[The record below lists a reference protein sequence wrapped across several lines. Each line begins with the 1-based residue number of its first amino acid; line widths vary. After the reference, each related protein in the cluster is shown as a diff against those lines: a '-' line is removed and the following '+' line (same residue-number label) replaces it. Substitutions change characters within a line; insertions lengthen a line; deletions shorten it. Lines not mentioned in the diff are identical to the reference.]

1 MIWSVETKTPHR
13 LPLGG
18 GGTDI
23 LSYCAR
29 FGGSLTSVA
38 IDKYI
43 RIIVNRR
50 YLCSDIILRYSQN
63 EIVQKVEDI
72 KHGLVRNTL
81 KRLNIKNGLEIVS
94 LSEIPSNSGMGS
106 SGVFTVG
113 LLKAIYALEGKA
125 ISTHTIADTAF
136 EIEKETYY
144 EENPEMIGQ
153 PVPFGK
159 HDQYIAAFGG
169 FINLQIDFNNKVEVR
184 PIPIST
190 KATAELQEKMVIYYT
205 GITRKA
211 SEPLADQS
219 KRIAESTE
227 DAQQRMHNIKAIGE
241 EITNCLQTDQ
251 IDNIGNLM
259 KQHWQAKKG
268 VSSKMS
274 NSDIDRWIQIGHQNG
289 STGEK
294 IMGAGGG
301 GFILYFVPKS
311 EDRLILNQLLTQE
324 GLKQINFTFDF
335 DGSVITHK
343 EIRNHLN
350 I

>member
-23 LSYCAR
+23 ISYCAR
-29 FGGSLTSVA
+29 FGGELTSVA

-43 RIIVNRR
+43 RIIINRR
-50 YLCSDIILRYSQN
+50 YLDSDIVLRYSQN
-63 EIVQKVEDI
+63 ERVSKASEIQ
-72 KHGLVRNTL
+72 HGLVRNTL
-81 KRLNIKNGLEIVS
+81 KKLDINGGLEIVS
-94 LSEIPSNSGMGS
+94 LSEMPSNSGMGS

-113 LLKAIYALEGKA
+113 LLKALYALDGKSV
-125 ISTHTIADTAF
+125 STHTLADTAF

-144 EENPEMIGQ
+144 EENPEMVGQ

-169 FINLQIDFNNKVEVR
+169 FVNLQIDNNNSVKVN
-184 PIPIST
+184 PLPISLQ
-190 KATAELQEKMVIYYT
+190 ATAQLQEKMLIYYT
-205 GITRKA
+205 SITRKA
-211 SEPLADQS
+211 TEPLSDQS
-219 KRIAESTE
+219 QRISESAD
-227 DAQQRMHNIKAIGE
+227 DAQQRMHTIKEIGRQ
-241 EITNCLQTDQ
+241 ITTNLQNNQ
-251 IDNIGNLM
+251 IDSIGQLM
-259 KQHWQAKKG
+259 KKHWDAKKG

-274 NSDIDRWIQIGHQNG
+274 NSDIDRWIQIGHDHG

-301 GFILYFVPKS
+301 GFILYFVPNAS
-311 EDRLILNQLLTQE
+311 DREGLHQALLDE
-324 GLKQINFTFDF
+324 GLKKINFSFDF
-335 DGSVITHK
+335 DGSVVTNK
-343 EIRNHLN
+343 EIR